1 MSWQNPW
8 ERRDSGVRAL
18 AVAGGVAMIVTLM
31 LGLAVGVIWIVA
43 QGPAVASPSRARVAS
58 TPTPRA
64 LTFTHPTP
72 TPEAVAEPTAT
83 EGIMLTAAQPAAENP
98 MATATPELLLAQNGS
113 AATADKAIM
122 RAESRADF
130 AALAAGSWSSSGD
143 MLDIDGANATS
154 EPWLKV
160 ASVPSPDFAIE
171 AEMRVTMVLDSVCDQ
186 SFGVVG
192 GSPGASQV
200 YGGGILYPCDGKG
213 DLARLTNVTN
223 WEDGYNADA
232 ALSENQ
238 FDPGEE
244 WHTYRL
250 ELRGNRLRLIIDG
263 VGIVT
268 GKLETPIDPGATDA
282 EAGIWSQGVGLEVR
296 RIAVF
301 PLPAG

>member
-8 ERRDSGVRAL
+8 ERRDSGLRAL

-31 LGLAVGVIWIVA
+31 LVLAVGVIWIVA
-43 QGPAVASPSRARVAS
+43 QGPAVASPSRARIAS

-64 LTFTHPTP
+64 LSFTHPSP
-72 TPEAVAEPTAT
+72 TPEAAAEPTAT
-83 EGIMLTAAQPAAENP
+83 EGIVLTATEPPAEQSA
-98 MATATPELLLAQNGS
+98 ATATPELLLAEAGD
-113 AATADKAIM
+113 AATPDMAIM
-122 RAESRADF
+122 RADSRADF
-130 AALAAGSWSSSGD
+130 AALASGSWSASGD
-143 MLDIDGANATS
+143 ALAIAGTNATS
-154 EPWLKV
+154 EPWLTV

-200 YGGGILYPCDGKG
+200 YGGGILFPCDGTG
-213 DLARLTNVTN
+213 DWARLTNVSN
-223 WEDGYNADA
+223 WEDGYNADEV
-232 ALSENQ
+232 LSENR
-238 FDPGEE
+238 FDPGED

-250 ELRGNRLRLIIDG
+250 ELRGNRLRLIVDG

-268 GKLETPIDPGATDA
+268 SKLDTPINPGATDA
-282 EAGIWSQGVGLEVR
+282 EAGLWSQGVGLEIR

>member
-1 MSWQNPW
+1 
-8 ERRDSGVRAL
+8 
-18 AVAGGVAMIVTLM
+18 MIVTLM
-31 LGLAVGVIWIVA
+31 LVVAVGVIWIVA
-43 QGPAVASPSRARVAS
+43 QGSAVDAPSQARARVAP

-64 LTFTHPTP
+64 LSFTHPTP
-72 TPEAVAEPTAT
+72 KPDAAAAPTAT
-83 EGIMLTAAQPAAENP
+83 EGIVLTATEAPAEAP
-98 MATATPELLLAQNGS
+98 KATMTPEPLQVSGD
-113 AATADKAIM
+113 AATANMAIM
-122 RAESRADF
+122 RADSRADF
-130 AALAAGSWSSSGD
+130 AALASGSWSTSDD
-143 MLDIDGANATS
+143 MLVIAGANATS

-200 YGGGILYPCDGKG
+200 YGGGILFPCSGDG
-213 DLARLTNVTN
+213 DEARLTNISD
-223 WEDGYNADA
+223 WEDGYNADV
-232 ALSENQ
+232 ALSENR
-238 FDPGEE
+238 FDPGED

-268 GKLETPIDPGATDA
+268 GKLDTPIDPGATDA
-282 EAGIWSQGVGLEVR
+282 EAGLWSQGVGLEVR
-296 RIAVF
+296 RIAVY